1 MSRVIPLTFI
11 TLPQEVLIHHILPF
25 LTIQEVFDLCSIPN
39 SYLEEVFNAY
49 MDMYMTQQKYS
60 KNIADALCLLE
71 YEYYNT
77 LVMQYFTEYMT
88 NLATRFVSLVNEA
101 GGPIHYKTLEEN
113 PRTIYTIRVIMRRN
127 HTELEYKFTSATFMT
142 TTVNSCA
149 TTFAINGMVQSNQY
163 ITMNA
168 NEINSELVDIFNMMS
183 MDRERRITKIELN
196 KEIYPRFYLMNNQ
209 LPEIINISK
218 YE

>member
-1 MSRVIPLTFI
+1 MSKVSPLTLI
-11 TLPQEVLIHHILPF
+11 KLPHEVMIYHVLPL
-25 LTIQEVFDLCSIPN
+25 LTIQEVFDLCSISN

-49 MDMYMTQQKYS
+49 MDIYMTQQKYS
-60 KNIADALCLLE
+60 KKLADALYLLE

-77 LVMQYFTEYMT
+77 HVIQYFTEYMS
-88 NLATRFVSLVNEA
+88 NLATRFVSLVNEV
-101 GGPIHYKTLEEN
+101 GGPIHFRTLEEN

-149 TTFAINGMVQSNQY
+149 TTFSINGMIQSNQY
-163 ITMNA
+163 IIMDA
-168 NEINSELVDIFNMMS
+168 NEINSELVAIFNMMI

-196 KEIYPRFYLMNNQ
+196 KEIYPRFYLMNNE